1 MRVTIDRFEGD
12 FAVVEA
18 EGEIF
23 ANLPIAL
30 VPDGAREGSVIEI
43 TLNDEETKK
52 RKKDAESLMNR
63 LFRD

>member
-12 FAVVEA
+12 FAVVET

-23 ANLPIAL
+23 ANLPMAL

-52 RKKDAESLMNR
+52 KKKSAESLMNR
-63 LFRD
+63 LFHD